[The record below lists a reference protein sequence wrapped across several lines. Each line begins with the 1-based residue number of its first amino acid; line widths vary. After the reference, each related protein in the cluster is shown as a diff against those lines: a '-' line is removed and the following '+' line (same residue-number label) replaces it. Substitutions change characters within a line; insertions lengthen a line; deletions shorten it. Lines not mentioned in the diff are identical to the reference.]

1 MNALA
6 DWLFVLI
13 WLVGLVGTFVP
24 FLPATLIIL
33 GGVLIH
39 ELLMRFS
46 EVPQWLWVI
55 LVLLTALVWVVDNTA
70 GLIGAKRYG
79 ASRQGVWGSFLGGI
93 AGIFILPPIGV
104 FVMPFVGAFAGELVA
119 GKASDAALRGAW
131 GTVVGMLGGMA
142 GKFLIH
148 LVMGILTLRAIF

>member
-6 DWLFVLI
+6 DGLFVLL
-13 WLVGLVGTFVP
+13 WLVGLIGTFVP

-33 GGVLIH
+33 GAALIH
-39 ELLMRFS
+39 ELLVGFS
-46 EVPQWLWVI
+46 QIPQWLWI
-55 LVLLTALVWVVDNTA
+55 TLLLLTALVWLVDNTA

-79 ASRQGVWGSFLGGI
+79 ASRAGVWGSFLGGV
-93 AGIFILPPIGV
+93 AGIFVLPPLGV
-104 FVMPFVGAFAGELVA
+104 FFMPFVGAFAGELIS
-119 GKASDAALRGAW
+119 GKSLDTALRGAW

-148 LVMGILTLRAIF
+148 LVMGLLVLRAIF

>member
-55 LVLLTALVWVVDNTA
+55 LVLL
-70 GLIGAKRYG
+70 
-79 ASRQGVWGSFLGGI
+79 
-93 AGIFILPPIGV
+93 
-104 FVMPFVGAFAGELVA
+104 
-119 GKASDAALRGAW
+119 
-131 GTVVGMLGGMA
+131 
-142 GKFLIH
+142 
-148 LVMGILTLRAIF
+148 

>member
-6 DWLFVLI
+6 DWLFVLL

-33 GGVLIH
+33 GAALVH
-39 ELLMRFS
+39 ELLVGFS
-46 EVPQWLWVI
+46 EIPQWLWVT
-55 LVLLTALVWVVDNTA
+55 LVLLTGLVWVVDNTA

-79 ASRQGVWGSFLGGI
+79 ASREGVWGSFLGGI
-93 AGIFILPPIGV
+93 VGIFVLPPLGV
-104 FVMPFVGAFAGELVA
+104 FFLPFVGAFAGELVA
-119 GKASDAALRGAW
+119 GKRSDAALRGAW

-148 LVMGILTLRAIF
+148 LAMGLLTLRAVF

>member
-1 MNALA
+1 MNTVA
-6 DWLFVLI
+6 DWIFVLI

-24 FLPATLIIL
+24 FLPATIIIL
-33 GGVLIH
+33 AGALVH
-39 ELLMRFS
+39 ELLVGFS
-46 EVPQWLWVI
+46 QIPQWLWVV

-79 ASRQGVWGSFLGGI
+79 ASREGVWGSFIGGM
-93 AGIFILPPIGV
+93 AGIFILPPLGV
-104 FVMPFVGAFAGELVA
+104 FIMPFVGAFAGELVA
-119 GKASDAALRGAW
+119 GKTADAALRGAW

-148 LVMGILTLRAIF
+148 LVMGILVIQAVF